1 MRRLILAAVVIVL
14 VAGAAAAWTLTRS
27 EQRYKGYD
35 APEQFVEIPPGAGPA
50 LIGRRL
56 VEAGVVRDELS
67 FRVALWR
74 SGQARRLQAGEYRFD
89 TAMSAREV
97 ADRIARGDVFL
108 RAITFPEGL
117 TIRQMSEVFERAGFG
132 TAQDFLIAAGQ
143 GSLINDLDPDASDL
157 EGYLFPSTYALPRGA
172 TAEQLV
178 QRMVSAFRSVLTAD
192 IVEGAAGRGL
202 SIRELV
208 TLASL
213 VEKETGKPEER
224 TTVAGVYT
232 NRLRIGMG
240 LQCDPTVIYALERA
254 GLYDGNLT
262 RQNLRFDSP
271 YNTYR
276 YAGLPPGPIA
286 APGRASLDAAAN
298 PADVPYFYFVSRNDG
313 SHVFSVTY
321 DEHRRNVFEYQ
332 IQPFRRTSATP
343 P

>member
-1 MRRLILAAVVIVL
+1 MKRVLLAAVVVAL
-14 VAGAAAAWTLTRS
+14 VAVAAAAAWVLTRS
-27 EQRYKGYD
+27 EQRYRGYD
-35 APEQFVEIPPGAGPA
+35 APEQFVEIPSGAGPA

-56 VEAGVVRDELS
+56 SEAGVVRDELS

-89 TAMSAREV
+89 TPMSAREV
-97 ADRIARGDVFL
+97 VDRIARGDVYL
-108 RAITFPEGL
+108 RPITFREGL

-132 TAQDFLIAAGQ
+132 TAEDFITAAGQ
-143 GSLINDLDPDASDL
+143 GALVHDIDPDAPDL
-157 EGYLFPSTYALPRGA
+157 EGYLFPSTYALPRRA
-172 TAEQLV
+172 TADQLV
-178 QRMVSAFRSVLTAD
+178 QRMVSAFRSALTPD
-192 IVEGAAGRGL
+192 LVERAAERGL
-202 SIRELV
+202 SVRELV

-213 VEKETGKPEER
+213 VEKETAKPDER
-224 TTVAGVYT
+224 TTVSGVYT

-286 APGRASLDAAAN
+286 APGRASLEAAAT

-321 DEHRRNVFEYQ
+321 EEHTRNVFEYQ
-332 IQPFRRTSATP
+332 IKPFRRANAAP
-343 P
+343 

>member
-1 MRRLILAAVVIVL
+1 MKRVVLSLVVVIAL
-14 VAGAAAAWTLTRS
+14 VAAGGAAWLLMQSDRP
-27 EQRYKGYD
+27 YKGYD
-35 APEQFVEIPPGAGPA
+35 APEQFVEIPPGAGSA
-50 LIGRRL
+50 VIGRRL
-56 VEAGVVRDELS
+56 TEAGVIRDELS

-89 TAMSAREV
+89 APLSARQV
-97 ADRIARGDVFL
+97 IDRIARGDVFL
-108 RAITFPEGL
+108 RPITFPEGL
-117 TIRQMSEVFERAGFG
+117 TIRQKAQVFERAGFG
-132 TAQDFLIAAGQ
+132 TADEFLTVARQ
-143 GSLINDLDPDASDL
+143 GALVHDLDPAASDL
-157 EGYLFPSTYALPRGA
+157 EGYLFPSTYAMPRRA

-178 QRMVSAFRSVLTAD
+178 QRMVSTFRSALTPD
-192 IVEGAAGRGL
+192 LVERATERGL
-202 SIRELV
+202 SVRELV

-213 VEKETGKPEER
+213 IEKETAKPEER
-224 TTVAGVYT
+224 PIVSGVYT

-271 YNTYR
+271 YNTYV

-286 APGRASLDAAAN
+286 APGRASLEAAAN

-321 DEHRRNVFEYQ
+321 DEHRKKVYEYQ
-332 IQPFRRTSATP
+332 VRPFRGGS
-343 P
+343 